1 MKDKIPQY
9 LLEKRRLAGSVI
21 FITVFSVF
29 FMKFYTP
36 FSSTVWFSFK
46 DNRMLSMMLIFY
58 FVAIGI
64 LSLSKYIIYKIS
76 KKSEISY
83 FKYICW
89 IVSEIIILIIFYS
102 LFTRTLIIMD
112 DNEIF
117 WEIFGKAAACL
128 VLIISI
134 PYVIM
139 TLYASYLEQEE
150 AVKDLKKRDLDG
162 TATKEKRMVNLM
174 DNRGNLKLSL
184 DIDTLYYIESQDNY
198 VKIYYDS
205 GNKISTYMLRSRTK
219 TLEKTFEGTSLVR
232 CHRSYIVNTSK
243 IRLFNNEK
251 NRAYLILSHED
262 IKPIPV
268 SKGYLNNIMEIVVE
282 NEQSK

>member
-9 LLEKRRLAGSVI
+9 LLEKRQLVGLVI
-21 FITVFSVF
+21 FITIFSVF

-46 DNRMLSMMLIFY
+46 DNRTLSMMLIFY
-58 FVAIGI
+58 VVSIGL
-64 LSLSKYIIYKIS
+64 LSSSKYLMYKIGR
-76 KKSEISY
+76 KSEISY
-83 FKYICW
+83 FKYISW
-89 IVSEIIILIIFYS
+89 IVAEIIILTIFYS
-102 LFTRTLIIMD
+102 LFTRTLIIT
-112 DNEIF
+112 DNEVF

-134 PYVIM
+134 PYVIL
-139 TLYASYLEQEE
+139 TLYASYLEQEKV
-150 AVKDLKKRDLDG
+150 VKDLKKRDSDG
-162 TATKEKRMVNLM
+162 LATKDKRMVNLM

-184 DIDTLYYIESQDNY
+184 DVDTLYYIESQDNY

-219 TLEKTFEGTSLVR
+219 SLEKSFEGSFLVR

-243 IRLFNNEK
+243 IRLFNNDK
-251 NRAYLILSHED
+251 NSVYLILSHED

-268 SKGYLNNIMEIVVE
+268 SKGYLKNIMDIVVE

>member
-36 FSSTVWFSFK
+36 FSTTVWFSFK

-64 LSLSKYIIYKIS
+64 LALSKYIIYKIS
-76 KKSEISY
+76 RKSEISY
-83 FKYICW
+83 FRYICW

-112 DNEIF
+112 DEIF
-117 WEIFGKAAACL
+117 WEILGKAAACL

-139 TLYASYLEQEE
+139 TLYASYLEQEK
-150 AVKDLKKRDLDG
+150 AVKDLKKRDFDG

-219 TLEKTFEGTSLVR
+219 TLEKTFEGSSLVR

-251 NRAYLILSHED
+251 NGAYLILSHED

-268 SKGYLNNIMEIVVE
+268 SKGYLKNIMEIVVE
-282 NEQSK
+282 DEQSK